1 MRHDRRACFTA
12 TLASTALFA
21 GLVATAMAGC
31 AASQGVAPAT
41 ASTPAAAQA
50 RATAPPKQAQRRPPS
65 PARAGEVFKDCAEC
79 PEMVVIG
86 PGRFV
91 MGSRPEDRRRLGVHP
106 KFDVME
112 APLHEVRIGYHFAY
126 GRYSVTFDEWDAC
139 VAAGGCNGY
148 VPPDEGWGR
157 GRRPVIHVNYADA
170 QSYVSWLSA
179 RTGERYRLP
188 HEAEFEYAA
197 RGGTTTAFHTGDDI
211 SPEQGNFGELR
222 GRTMPVGTFPPNPFG
237 LYEINGN
244 VAQWMQDCH
253 HDDYV
258 GAPTDGSAWLTGPCE
273 TRDVRGG
280 GWSLVKYTLRTAQR
294 IGDPPQ
300 QRNSHLGFRVVRE
313 LPR

>member
-1 MRHDRRACFTA
+1 MTHHHRPLALPVPLFA
-12 TLASTALFA
+12 AAALASLAALTM
-21 GLVATAMAGC
+21 LAGC
-31 AASQGVAPAT
+31 ATPKAVVPTPGVD
-41 ASTPAAAQA
+41 AAAAASGAAGAPRSAPSA
-50 RATAPPKQAQRRPPS
+50 RP
-65 PARAGEVFKDCAEC
+65 RAGESFKECPSC
-79 PEMVVIG
+79 PEMLVIG
-86 PGRFV
+86 PGRYT

-112 APLHEVRIGYHFAY
+112 APLHEVTIRRPFAY

-139 VAAGGCNGY
+139 VAGGGCNGY
-148 VPPDEGWGR
+148 SPPDEGWGR

-170 QSYVSWLSA
+170 QSYVAWLSA
-179 RTGERYRLP
+179 KTGQRYRLP
-188 HEAEFEYAA
+188 AEAEFEYAA

-211 SPEQGNFGELR
+211 TPEQGNYGELR
-222 GRTMPVGTFPPNPFG
+222 GRTLPVGSLPPNPFG

-253 HDDYV
+253 HDSYE

-313 LPR
+313 LRH

>member
-1 MRHDRRACFTA
+1 MHRVHRA
-12 TLASTALFA
+12 LAPRLALP
-21 GLVATAMAGC
+21 VAALAALLAAGC
-31 AASQGVAPAT
+31 SAPART
-41 ASTPAAAQA
+41 AAQSDA
-50 RATAPPKQAQRRPPS
+50 GTAATRSAAPRPASPAPP
-65 PARAGEVFKDCAEC
+65 RAGEVFSDCPAC

-86 PGRFV
+86 PGSFV

-106 KFDVME
+106 MFDVME
-112 APLHEVRIGYHFAY
+112 APQHEVRIGYAFAY

-139 VAAGGCNGY
+139 VAGGGCNGY

-157 GRRPVIHVNYADA
+157 GRRPVIHVNFADA

-179 RTGERYRLP
+179 RTGQRYRLP
-188 HEAEFEYAA
+188 SEAEFEYAA

-211 SPEQGNFGELR
+211 APEQANFGELR
-222 GRTMPVGTFPPNPFG
+222 GRTMPVGSFPPNPFG
-237 LYEINGN
+237 LHEINGN

-258 GAPTDGSAWLTGPCE
+258 GAPADGSAWLTGPCE